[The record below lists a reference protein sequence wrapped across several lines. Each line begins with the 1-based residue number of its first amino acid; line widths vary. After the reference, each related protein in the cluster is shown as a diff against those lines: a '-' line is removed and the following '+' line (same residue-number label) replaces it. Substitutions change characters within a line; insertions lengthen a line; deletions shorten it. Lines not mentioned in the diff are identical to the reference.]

1 MSKSVFL
8 DTNVVLDFLDLS
20 RGGNSKAVSLIQY
33 LVMNDW
39 AIVIS
44 EDMLSTIF
52 YIDKN
57 SDRVLNF
64 FKKITQEWR
73 ISPFGLEVV
82 KKSIEI
88 SLEKNLDLEDVLQCL
103 CAKDNKCNSLITSD
117 NNLVDCGLPI
127 YTVDEFLIAKSS

>member
-39 AIVIS
+39 VIVIS

-64 FKKITQEWR
+64 FKKIAQQWI

-88 SLEKNLDLEDVLQCL
+88 SLEKKLDLEDVLQCL
-103 CAKDNKCNSLITSD
+103 CAKANKCNSLITSD
-117 NNLVDCGLPI
+117 NKFVDCGLPI
-127 YTVDEFLIAKSS
+127 YTVDSFLNEKNS